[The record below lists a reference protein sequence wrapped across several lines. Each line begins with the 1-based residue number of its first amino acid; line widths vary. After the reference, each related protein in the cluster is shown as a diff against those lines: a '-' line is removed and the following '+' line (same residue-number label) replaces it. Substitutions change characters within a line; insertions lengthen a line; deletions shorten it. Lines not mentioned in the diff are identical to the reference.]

1 MERIKVEEAA
11 KMLGISKQAVRVL
24 MERNILEIGMVVDGK
39 RKRYLIFK
47 EKLAQAVG
55 KKEGWQQAYE
65 ART

>member
-11 KMLGISKQAVRVL
+11 KMLGISKQAVRIL
-24 MERNILEIGMVVDGK
+24 MEKNVLEIGMVVDGK

-55 KKEGWQQAYE
+55 KKDGWQQAYE
-65 ART
+65 ARI

>member
-11 KMLGISKQAVRVL
+11 KMLGISKQAVRIL
-24 MERNILEIGMVVDGK
+24 MERNVLEIGMVVDGK

-55 KKEGWQQAYE
+55 KKDGWQQAYE

>member
-1 MERIKVEEAA
+1 MERITVNEAA
-11 KMLGISKQAVRVL
+11 GLLGISKQAVRVL
-24 MERNILEIGMVVDGK
+24 MERNVLEIGMVVDGK

-55 KKEGWQQAYE
+55 KKDGWQQAYE

>member
-1 MERIKVEEAA
+1 MERITVNEAA
-11 KMLGISKQAVRVL
+11 ELLGISKQAVRVL
-24 MERNILEIGMVVDGK
+24 MERNVLEIGMVVDGK

-55 KKEGWQQAYE
+55 KKDGWQQSYE